1 MLDYKSTFLI
11 ITWLTFFSFS
21 PTVSR
26 AVINNYNTGKFSNRT
41 LKKTEN
47 LQQFHQINSFVPL
60 YIAQD
65 SNSNNSNVSK
75 LIRSLLKI
83 PGERKTLFILSII
96 SVLVTGTAVFILFK
110 LFDDHKPINLDP
122 KEISEGTLPD
132 LETNYPELNSQ
143 NLSVSSENYSV
154 DNTKK
159 SLDSVVTLPPEHLEE
174 NAYVPIS
181 QNSSKFHHQDHEI
194 EAKTSPIVD
203 SISSIDHQD
212 NNNYEQKEA
221 QLDFPQA
228 TDKNYIVPHFNSNN
242 PTQEN
247 NYPLPQVNIVEQLIN
262 ELQNFDPKKRHQ
274 AIWELGQKGDSRA
287 VQPLV
292 NLLIASDSK
301 QQSLILATLSEIGTR
316 TLKPITRALAISLQN
331 DHGEIRKNAI
341 RDLMRIYELIIQA
354 TNLLQQAEY
363 DSDPEVEKTAQWAL
377 KQLKKIY
384 TK

>member
-11 ITWLTFFSFS
+11 IIWLTFFSFS

-26 AVINNYNTGKFSNRT
+26 AVISNRSTGEFSNRT
-41 LKKTEN
+41 LRKIEK
-47 LQQFHQINSFVPL
+47 LQQFHQMNSLVTL
-60 YIAQD
+60 YTAQD
-65 SNSNNSNVSK
+65 SNSNDSNISK
-75 LIRSLLKI
+75 LIRSRLKI
-83 PGERKTLFILSII
+83 LGERKTLFILSII

-110 LFDDHKPINLDP
+110 LFDDHKPKNLDP

-132 LETNYPELNSQ
+132 IETNYPELNSQ

-154 DNTKK
+154 ENTEKF
-159 SLDSVVTLPPEHLEE
+159 LDSFVTPPQEHLEE

-181 QNSSKFHHQDHEI
+181 HKSSKLHHQDYEI

-203 SISSIDHQD
+203 NISSMDHQE

-221 QLDFPQA
+221 QLNFSQA
-228 TDKNYIVPHFNSNN
+228 TDKNYIVPDFNSNN
-242 PTQEN
+242 PTQQN
-247 NYPLPQVNIVEQLIN
+247 NYPLPQVNIIEQLIN

-292 NLLIASDSK
+292 NLLIDSDSK

-331 DHGEIRKNAI
+331 NHGEVRKNAI
-341 RDLMRIYELIIQA
+341 RDLTRIYELIIQT

-363 DSDPEVEKTAQWAL
+363 DPDPEVEKTAKWAL
-377 KQLKKIY
+377 KQLKRIY